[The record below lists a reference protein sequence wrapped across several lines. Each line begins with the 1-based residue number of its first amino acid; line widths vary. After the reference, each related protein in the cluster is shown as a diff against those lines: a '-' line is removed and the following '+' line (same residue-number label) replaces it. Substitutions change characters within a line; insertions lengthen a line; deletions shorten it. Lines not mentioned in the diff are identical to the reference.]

1 MFVPRRLTAV
11 LAGVVMVGAT
21 ALATSTPASA
31 STSDSDNT
39 SLAAVLTS
47 DGNTFDHNSHDY
59 DILTEAVLAI
69 LAAKPNSPVGLVAD
83 GDVALTVFAPT
94 DQAFRTL
101 VRDLTGKR
109 ISSEQKVFEAVAGL
123 GIDTVETVV
132 LYHVIPG
139 ATIDKAAALAS
150 DGAVLTTA
158 QGGTLTVSA
167 RTNHG
172 FGVVRLL
179 DKDPN
184 AANPRV
190 VQFDINQGNKQIA
203 HGINRVLRPSDL

>member
-1 MFVPRRLTAV
+1 MSIFRRIATTMTGAV
-11 LAGVVMVGAT
+11 VIGAAALGAAPAAT
-21 ALATSTPASA
+21 AS
-31 STSDSDNT
+31 NT
-39 SLAAVLTS
+39 GTVPLAAVLTA

-59 DILTEAVLAI
+59 DVLTEAVLAI
-69 LAAKPNSPVGLVAD
+69 LAAKPDSPVGLVAK
-83 GDVALTVFAPT
+83 GDVALTVFAPN

-101 VRDLTGKR
+101 VRDLTGQR
-109 ISSEQKVFEAVAGL
+109 IWDEKKVFEAVAAL